1 MIAYLKEKRVE
12 RKVKLMFY
20 ETVIN
25 IINNQKDIL
34 DLLHRMYIALKD
46 VPVNELRDEIVTKMA
61 EIIHEQNKRSK

>member
-61 EIIHEQNKRSK
+61 EIIHEQNKRSN